1 MNHDPVDPPPT
12 PFRAGRILIVDDEI
26 AQMRALCETLSDR
39 GFFTVGFASGAE
51 ALRALRS
58 QPFELLL
65 TDLSMPDMDGLSLL
79 RQAREF
85 DPALVGVLM
94 TGHGTIDTAVEA
106 MKSGALDYVLKP
118 FKLRLLLPVLERAL
132 GIRSLRLENEALQR
146 HLLTRTQDLEAANK
160 ELEAYSHSIS
170 HDLRAPI
177 RAVINYAGL
186 ILADHGEQL
195 PPEARELL
203 KRVCSNSERMARLI
217 EDLLAFAR
225 FTRHPL
231 NRQLVDMASLT
242 RAVLDQYQAEISAR
256 AIEVRIAELP
266 PCLGDAS
273 LLTQVILNLLSNAF
287 KFTRDRTPAV
297 IEIGTLAGADGPGY
311 YVRDNGAGFSM
322 EHAHRLFGVFQRLH
336 HAGEFEGTGIGLS
349 IVQRILRRHGGRIW
363 AEAEP
368 GQGATFI
375 FTLPPG
381 AA

>member
-1 MNHDPVDPPPT
+1 MNPDPVNPPPT
-12 PFRAGRILIVDDEI
+12 EFRAGRILIVDDEI
-26 AQMRALCETLSDR
+26 AQLRALWETLSDK
-39 GFFTVGFASGAE
+39 GYFTVGFASAAE

-65 TDLSMPDMDGLSLL
+65 TDLAMPDMDGLLL
-79 RQAREF
+79 LQQAREI
-85 DPALVGVLM
+85 DPNLVGVLM

-132 GIRSLRLENEALQR
+132 GIRRLRLENEALQR

-160 ELEAYSHSIS
+160 ELEDYSHSIS

-186 ILADHGEQL
+186 ILSDHGEQM
-195 PPEARELL
+195 PPAARELL
-203 KRVCSNSERMARLI
+203 QRVCSNSERMARLI

-242 RAVLDQYQAEISAR
+242 RAALNQFRAEMSTR
-256 AIEVRIAELP
+256 AVEVRIAELP

-273 LLTQVILNLLSNAF
+273 LLTQVLLNLLSNAF
-287 KFTRDRTPAV
+287 KFTRDRKPAV
-297 IEIGTLAGADGPGY
+297 IEIGTLPGPDGTCY

-349 IVQRILRRHGGRIW
+349 IVQRILSRHGGRIW
-363 AEAEP
+363 TEAEV
-368 GQGATFI
+368 GRGATFF
-375 FTLPPG
+375 FTMPPG

>member
-1 MNHDPVDPPPT
+1 MNLDPVNQPPT
-12 PFRAGRILIVDDEI
+12 AFRAGRVLIVDDEI
-26 AQMRALCETLSDR
+26 AQMRALCETLSDK
-39 GFFTVGFASGAE
+39 GFFTVGFASGAA
-51 ALRALRS
+51 ALMALRS

-79 RQAREF
+79 RQAREI
-85 DPALVGVLM
+85 DPTLVGVLM

-132 GIRSLRLENEALQR
+132 DIRRLRLENEALQR
-146 HLLTRTQDLEAANK
+146 HLLMRTQDLEAANK

-186 ILADHGEQL
+186 ILSDHGEQM

-203 KRVCSNSERMARLI
+203 QRVCSNSERMARLI

-242 RAVLDQYQAEISAR
+242 RAVLKQFQGEISAR
-256 AIEVRIAELP
+256 AVEVRIAELP
-266 PCLGDAS
+266 PCMGDAS
-273 LLTQVILNLLSNAF
+273 LITQVILNLLSNAF

-297 IEIGTLAGADGPGY
+297 VEIGTLPGADGPCY

-363 AEAEP
+363 TEAEA
-368 GQGATFI
+368 GRGATFY